1 MARPKINYSK
11 MKLGEIIALRD
22 DIQMYLEKTQAA
34 RRAAWFKDV
43 MEQAKQYGVDFAKMF
58 GGPRRG
64 RPKSS
69 GRASRTRRNSRHWR
83 MTEGRFG
90 KKRGKNAA
98 A

>member
-11 MKLGEIIALRD
+11 MKIGELTALRD
-22 DIQMYLEKTQAA
+22 EIQTYLEKTQAA
-34 RRAAWFKDV
+34 KRAAWFKEV

-69 GRASRTRRNSRHWR
+69 VRASRTRLNSRHWR
-83 MTEGRFG
+83 IAEGQFA
-90 KKRGKNAA
+90 KKRGKSAA

>member
-1 MARPKINYSK
+1 
-11 MKLGEIIALRD
+11 
-22 DIQMYLEKTQAA
+22 
-34 RRAAWFKDV
+34 V
-43 MEQAKQYGVDFAKMF
+43 MEQAKQYGIDFAKMF

-83 MTEGRFG
+83 MAEVQFA

>member
-69 GRASRTRRNSRHWR
+69 VRASRTRLNSRHWR
-83 MTEGRFG
+83 IAEGQFA
-90 KKRGKNAA
+90 KKRGKSAA